1 MKRKRSVSK
10 KQPSQ
15 NPPAQFDVPADG
27 SCLFWATTLAHLIPV
42 KDDEDDFKQR
52 YMDLFG
58 DREIEHISHVKE
70 LIQNYNPLLNEVP
83 SDDILKDLVSNT
95 FRNRVVNHIQF
106 HEDKFRDFIFDKFS
120 QYLNDMREP
129 DTWGDQPEIRAMSE
143 MLGAKVTVSG
153 ATQSEY
159 GNGNIP
165 IQLFH
170 VSATGE
176 GERNHY
182 NFGLP
187 QSVIDVYNDN
197 VENLPGQQSSAKPKL
212 IELLLT
218 EPINSN
224 SNRGGPVFPINREKP
239 VGFAEKFS
247 LFLDETPNIGS
258 TSKPEFFIHAILGSV
273 LTLPSSGLIEK
284 LGIDK
289 VYVKRTE
296 VDGYKIIN
304 NKKVKVTSDVVKLCF
319 SFKKDGKKQVA
330 LRVFANDKIKGYKN
344 PEDEYRYSDG
354 ELEEI
359 AGKLGISDI
368 DVDEHVFRIRT
379 EGEQG
384 NKSFRLY
391 KGQIDGVKEK
401 FKAAASSPDRTDEFQ
416 EVSTDNAVDLGD
428 SFKNLS
434 SKEVGQVIDS
444 TEKIFKELNDVYKNS
459 EKEFSLSNSEAAY
472 HGFVY
477 GALVLNF
484 KYRYGLNCY
493 VERAAGNGR
502 ADLILMSRTKDA
514 NGRINP
520 KPIPVVVEFKAKNH
534 TASEA
539 IKQIKDKGYLYNLSV
554 RTRAK
559 GAVIVGVNPAQSDA
573 LQVEQDEI
581 FQSQNFLRQLLKE
594 MGKFK
599 MKNTLKGEL
608 KNLYHLIPSH
618 DQHYL
623 SKVIFG
629 QVLAVEADELDKRI
643 FIYEGEDKSIGEEA
657 TTFVLFNQNKAV
669 ILNIIEHTQKKTEV
683 DPHGRTRSSQKQ
695 GNIFDN
701 NRIPSIDK
709 LGIDSAVK
717 IDVKIRTGEAL
728 SSFEVEGD
736 KNKSYYQDINV
747 EEVSNINSRSKYQG
761 KFREIGNINVGS
773 LVTGLEKNPANSGLE
788 YLLSSFK
795 EVLFS
800 HKKLIRKEKDFQ
812 AIVQGLLMNGEIKG
826 GKEVRVYTESNIS
839 SKGRADLAL
848 SFMHFK
854 DDGSFEEGCPIVI
867 ELKYAK
873 GIKQVKKALISAKKQ
888 LEEKYNLIKS
898 FTSKKTAKSL
908 AMVFNEEAKN
918 TEKLISSSIE
928 NFKVKHTTS
937 EDGSSPALTVSSPDK
952 KEEWYSLLPNFF
964 SESVETEVNE
974 EVATTSSRPKSY
986 LNNTSVQGH
995 LTQDRGLRNQ
1005 GRDLIP

>member
-1 MKRKRSVSK
+1 MKRKRSVRK
-10 KQPSQ
+10 KQPSKDPFTKI
-15 NPPAQFDVPADG
+15 NVPGDG

-52 YMDLFG
+52 YTALFG
-58 DREIEHISHVKE
+58 DREIRHISHVRE

-95 FRNRVVNHIQF
+95 FRNRVVDHIQS
-106 HEDKFRDFIFDKFS
+106 HEDKFRGSISGEIF
-120 QYLNDMREP
+120 QYLNDMRKP

-143 MLGAKVTVSG
+143 MLGVKVTVSG

-187 QSVIDVYNDN
+187 QSIIDAYRDN
-197 VENLPGQQSSAKPKL
+197 VENIPGQRSSTKPEL

-218 EPINSN
+218 EPINPN
-224 SNRGGPVFPINREKP
+224 SNRKDPVFPINREKP
-239 VGFAEKFS
+239 IGFAEKFS
-247 LFLDETPNIGS
+247 LFCDETPNIGS

-273 LTLPSSGLIEK
+273 LTLPNSGLVKK

-289 VYVKRTE
+289 VYVKHTK
-296 VDGYKIIN
+296 VDVGKVTN
-304 NKKVKVTSDVVKLCF
+304 NKKKKVISDVVKLCF
-319 SFKKDGKKQVA
+319 SFEKDGKKQIA
-330 LRVFANDKIKGYKN
+330 LRVFANDETEGYKN

-354 ELEEI
+354 ELKEI
-359 AGKLGISDI
+359 AEKLGISDI

-379 EGEQG
+379 EGDRG

-391 KGQIDGVKEK
+391 KGQIDGVKERLK
-401 FKAAASSPDRTDEFQ
+401 KAAPPSQTDEFQ
-416 EVSTDNAVDLGD
+416 EVSIDNAEVAASSSHQTDKLQGVSKNNVLDLGD
-428 SFKNLS
+428 SFKDLS
-434 SKEVGQVIDS
+434 HEEVEKVIGG
-444 TEKIFKELNDVYKNS
+444 TEKIFEKLANVYKDN
-459 EKEFSLSNSEAAY
+459 KKKLSLSNSEAAY
-472 HGFVY
+472 HGFFY
-477 GALVLNF
+477 GALALNF

-493 VERAAGNGR
+493 VERTAGNGR

-520 KPIPVVVEFKAKNH
+520 KPIPVVVEFKGEGY
-534 TASEA
+534 TADDA
-539 IKQIKDKGYLYNLSV
+539 IAQIKNKGYLYNLSV
-554 RTRAK
+554 RTKAK
-559 GAVIVGVNPAQSDA
+559 DVVIAGVSLTGEP
-573 LQVEQDEI
+573 QVEQGQI
-581 FQSQNFLRQLLKE
+581 FQSRGFIYEILEKTKRFNPNRVDAI
-594 MGKFK
+594 
-599 MKNTLKGEL
+599 KNILKGEL
-608 KNLYHLIPSH
+608 KNLYHSIPSH

-643 FIYEGEDKSIGEEA
+643 FIYEEKEP
-657 TTFVLFNQNKAV
+657 
-669 ILNIIEHTQKKTEV
+669 EV

-701 NRIPSIDK
+701 NRIPSIDE

-728 SSFEVEGD
+728 GDFEVEGD
-736 KNKSYYQDINV
+736 KNKSYYQDINI
-747 EEVSNINSRSKYQG
+747 EEVSNINSKSKYQG
-761 KFREIGNINVGS
+761 EFREIENINVCS
-773 LVTGLEKNPANSGLE
+773 LVTGLEKQPTNSRLEGL
-788 YLLSSFK
+788 LFSFK

-800 HKKLIRKEKDFQ
+800 HKESIRKEKDFQ
-812 AIVQGLLMNGEIKG
+812 AIVQGLLMNEKTED
-826 GKEVRVYTESNIS
+826 GKEVRVYTESNVS
-839 SKGRADLAL
+839 PKGRADLAL
-848 SFMHFK
+848 SFTHFK
-854 DDGSFEEGCPIVI
+854 DDGTFKEGCPIVI
-867 ELKYAK
+867 ELKYAG
-873 GIKQVKKALISAKKQ
+873 GIKQVKKALKIAKKQ
-888 LEEKYNLIKS
+888 LKEKYNLIKS
-898 FTSKKTAKSL
+898 FTSKKTAQSL
-908 AMVFNEEAKN
+908 AMVFNEKAKN
-918 TEKLISSSIE
+918 EKKLISSGGIE
-928 NFKVKHTTS
+928 NFKVEHTTS
-937 EDGSSPALTVSSPDK
+937 EDGSSPAFTVSSPDK
-952 KEEWYSLLPNFF
+952 KEEWYSLLSDFS

-974 EVATTSSRPKSY
+974 EVATTSSKPESR
-986 LNNTSVQGH
+986 LDNTSVQGH